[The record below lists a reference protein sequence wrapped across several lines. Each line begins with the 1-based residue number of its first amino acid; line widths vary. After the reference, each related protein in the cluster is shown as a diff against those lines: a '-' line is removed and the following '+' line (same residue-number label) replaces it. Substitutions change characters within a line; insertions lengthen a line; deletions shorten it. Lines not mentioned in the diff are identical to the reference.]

1 MEFENWNMRL
11 MEYMDMDEETRQK
24 LIKKDLM
31 VAELTNSLSCMSLLG
46 NFF

>member
-1 MEFENWNMRL
+1 MRL

-31 VAELTNSLSCMSLLG
+31 VAELTSSLSCMSILG
-46 NFF
+46 NFFDF